1 MQYSGSTGQDSQSF
15 RMDIRQC
22 PSRVGSVPQSSPA
35 SLPEIKRGGQL
46 LIVSPTLDVSLIRRE
61 PFRLYITACHEVL
74 QVESWKQ
81 DAKENSWMRNIAEI
95 PLM

>member
-1 MQYSGSTGQDSQSF
+1 M
-15 RMDIRQC
+15 
-22 PSRVGSVPQSSPA
+22 
-35 SLPEIKRGGQL
+35 

>member
-1 MQYSGSTGQDSQSF
+1 MKGG
-15 RMDIRQC
+15 
-22 PSRVGSVPQSSPA
+22 
-35 SLPEIKRGGQL
+35 GGQL

-74 QVESWKQ
+74 QVENCKG
-81 DAKENSWMRNIAEI
+81 DAKENSRMENIAEV